1 MCGIFGIFS
10 NKPVMNS
17 ILKGLSKL
25 EYRGYDSSG
34 LSILES
40 KNRIT
45 TIRAKGKLENLG
57 KKIKNHDLKGNVGI
71 GHTRWATH
79 GVPSTDNAHPH
90 SSEDVSIVH
99 NGIIE
104 NYSTL
109 KKMLK
114 KEGFSFK
121 SQTDSE
127 VIAHLLS
134 LHLRK
139 YEPKEAIKKTLKFLE
154 GAFAIAIIFK
164 NFNILAGARRGS
176 PLAVGLSEKS
186 TFIGSDSLAL
196 APFTQ
201 KIIFLEEGD
210 SVIIEKK
217 KYEIFDKNFTKIKRT
232 ISISSFSGS
241 NFDKGNFNHF
251 MR

>member
-10 NKPVMNS
+10 NKPVANS

-40 KNRIT
+40 KNKII
-45 TIRAKGKLENLG
+45 TIRAKGKLENLSN
-57 KKIKNHDLKGNVGI
+57 KTKHHDLLGTVGI

-79 GVPSTDNAHPH
+79 GIPSTDNAHPH

-114 KEGFSFK
+114 KKVF
-121 SQTDSE
+121 
-127 VIAHLLS
+127 HLN
-134 LHLRK
+134 
-139 YEPKEAIKKTLKFLE
+139 LKQIVRL
-154 GAFAIAIIFK
+154 
-164 NFNILAGARRGS
+164 
-176 PLAVGLSEKS
+176 
-186 TFIGSDSLAL
+186 
-196 APFTQ
+196 
-201 KIIFLEEGD
+201 
-210 SVIIEKK
+210 
-217 KYEIFDKNFTKIKRT
+217 
-232 ISISSFSGS
+232 
-241 NFDKGNFNHF
+241 
-251 MR
+251 